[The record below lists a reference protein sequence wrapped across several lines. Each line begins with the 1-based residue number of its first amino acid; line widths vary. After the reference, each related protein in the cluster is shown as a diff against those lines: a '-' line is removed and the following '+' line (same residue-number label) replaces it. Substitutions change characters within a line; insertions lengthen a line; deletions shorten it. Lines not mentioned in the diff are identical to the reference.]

1 MEENKTSH
9 VKKWIDENIINP
21 GDEFSP
27 GFEEFRRRVNITS
40 FVMFFLFTLMGIGL
54 YVGFSLLHPEY
65 WSTLWVL
72 TLSGI
77 IIGSLTKSLLMGR
90 MSQFVYPILV
100 VCIFCSVGGIYQIY
114 HPLWVIFLF
123 IPAYYGI
130 AGSIE
135 KAMAAKEEASK
146 TMDST
151 K

>member
-21 GDEFSP
+21 GDEFSS

-90 MSQFVYPILV
+90 MSQFAYPILV

-114 HPLWVIFLF
+114 HPLWVIFLS
-123 IPAYYGI
+123 IPLYYLLAHYI
-130 AGSIE
+130 DQIQR
-135 KAMAAKEEASK
+135 KQ
-146 TMDST
+146 
-151 K
+151 